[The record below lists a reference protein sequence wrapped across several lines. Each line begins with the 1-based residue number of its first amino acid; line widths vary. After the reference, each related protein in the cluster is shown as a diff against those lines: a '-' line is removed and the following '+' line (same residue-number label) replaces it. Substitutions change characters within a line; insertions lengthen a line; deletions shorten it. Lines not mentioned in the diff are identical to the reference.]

1 MNSVSLIVQGIFR
14 LFSLII
20 IVNALLSFILPP
32 YHPVRNFIEKIVEPF
47 LAPIRNRL
55 PSMGGFDFSP
65 LILLIILQLLEYI
78 ILQIL

>member
-1 MNSVSLIVQGIFR
+1 MNSVGLIVQGLFR

-32 YHPVRNFIEKIVEPF
+32 YHPVRSFIEKLVEPF

-65 LILLIILQLLEYI
+65 LILLILLQLLEYI
-78 ILQIL
+78 ILQII